1 MRKSFVPYLFLA
13 PALLLLSVFVFLPM
27 LQVVGISFLRYS
39 FFGPNEF
46 IGFANYRQLFHDPN
60 FWWTLLN
67 SLLFILVTPVLMV
80 VSLIIALSVRRSVR
94 SAQLLRLSFF
104 LPVITPVV
112 VVGIIWRWMFAEET
126 GIINYLLSLAG
137 LGPVPWLTHYPV
149 NILSVM
155 ILTVW
160 RGFGYYMM
168 LILAGLALI
177 PTEIEEAGVLDGA
190 TPFQQVIHILLPN
203 LKPTLLF
210 ILVVSSSSAVKMFTE
225 LYVLIPGVP
234 MSNKTLVSYLYR
246 LSFERFDF
254 GYGSAL
260 AVMLFLITV
269 IFSYANIRMMEQ
281 RS

>member
-1 MRKSFVPYLFLA
+1 MKRATPYLFLL
-13 PALLLLSVFVFLPM
+13 PAISIVGLFILIPMVQVFCV
-27 LQVVGISFLRYS
+27 SFLRYS

-46 IGFANYRQLFHDPN
+46 IGLENYRTLFRDPN
-60 FWWTLLN
+60 FWWTLSN
-67 SLLFILVTPVLMV
+67 SLLYVLVTPVLMV
-80 VSLIIALSVRRSVR
+80 VSLVFALSIRRSVK
-94 SAQLLRLSFF
+94 SAKLLRLSFF

-112 VVGIIWRWMFAEET
+112 VVGIMWKWMFTEET

-137 LGPVPWLTHYPV
+137 IPHIPWLTDFPT
-149 NILSVM
+149 NMLSVM

-168 LILAGLALI
+168 IILAGLALI
-177 PTEIEEAGVLDGA
+177 PSEIEEAGTLDGA

-210 ILVVSSSSAVKMFTE
+210 IFIVSSSSAIKLFTE

-234 MSNKTLVSYLYR
+234 MSNKTLVAYLYR
-246 LSFERFDF
+246 ISFERFDF
-254 GYGSAL
+254 GFGSAL
-260 AVMLFLITV
+260 AVIIFIITS
-269 IFSYANIRMMEQ
+269 IFSYANFRMMEQ

>member
-1 MRKSFVPYLFLA
+1 MKKAAPYLFLA
-13 PALLLLSVFVFLPM
+13 PVILLLALFVLVPM
-27 LQVVGISFLRYS
+27 IQVIWISMLRYS

-46 IGFANYRQLFHDPN
+46 IGLENYAKLFADPN
-60 FWWTLLN
+60 FWWTFSN
-67 SLLFILVTPVLMV
+67 SLLYVLVTPILLV
-80 VSLIIALSVRRSVR
+80 VSLTVALSIRSSLK
-94 SAQLLRLSFF
+94 SARFLRFSFF

-112 VVGIIWRWMFAEET
+112 VVGIMWKWMFAEES
-126 GIINYLLSLAG
+126 GVINYLLSLAG
-137 LGPVPWLTHYPV
+137 IADVPWLTNYPV
-149 NILSVM
+149 NMISVM

-168 LILAGLALI
+168 IILAGLALI
-177 PTEIEEAGVLDGA
+177 PQEVEEAGVLDGA

-203 LKPTLLF
+203 LMPTLLF
-210 ILVVSSSSAVKMFTE
+210 IVIVSSSSAIKMFTE

-260 AVMLFLITV
+260 AVIIFIVTSV
-269 IFSYANIRMMEQ
+269 FSYANFRMME
-281 RS
+281 RTS

>member
-1 MRKSFVPYLFLA
+1 MKKITPYLFLA
-13 PALLLLSVFVFLPM
+13 PAIFFIGLFVIVPMIQVISV
-27 LQVVGISFLRYS
+27 SFLRYS

-46 IGFANYRQLFHDPN
+46 IGFENYRRLFHDPN
-60 FWWTLLN
+60 FWWTLSN
-67 SLLFILVTPVLMV
+67 SLLYVLVTPVLMV
-80 VSLIIALSVRRSVR
+80 VSLIVALSIRRSMK
-94 SAQLLRLSFF
+94 SAKLLRLSFF

-112 VVGIIWRWMFAEET
+112 VVGIMWKWMFAEES
-126 GIINYLLSLAG
+126 GIINYLLSLIG
-137 LGPVPWLTHYPV
+137 MEHIPWLTHYPV
-149 NILSVM
+149 NMLSVM

-168 LILAGLALI
+168 IILAGLALI
-177 PTEIEEAGVLDGA
+177 PAEIEEAGLLDGA

-210 ILVVSSSSAVKMFTE
+210 IFVVSSSSAIKLFTE

-234 MSNKTLVSYLYR
+234 MSNKTLVAYLYR

-260 AVMLFLITV
+260 AVIIFLVTSL
-269 IFSYANIRMMEQ
+269 FSYANFRMMEQ

>member
-1 MRKSFVPYLFLA
+1 MMKKITPYLFLA
-13 PALLLLSVFVFLPM
+13 PAIFFIGLFVIVPMVQVFSV
-27 LQVVGISFLRYS
+27 SFLRYS

-46 IGFANYRQLFHDPN
+46 IGFENYRKLFHDPN
-60 FWWTLLN
+60 FWWTLSN
-67 SLLFILVTPVLMV
+67 SLLYVLVTPVLMV
-80 VSLIIALSVRRSVR
+80 VSLVFALSIRRSVK
-94 SAQLLRLSFF
+94 SAKLLRLSFF

-112 VVGIIWRWMFAEET
+112 VVGIMWKWMFAEES
-126 GIINYLLSLAG
+126 GIINYLLSFIG
-137 LGPVPWLTHYPV
+137 MEHIPWLTQYPV
-149 NILSVM
+149 NMLSVM
-155 ILTVW
+155 ILTIW

-168 LILAGLALI
+168 IILAGLALI
-177 PTEIEEAGVLDGA
+177 PAEIEEAGVLDGA

-210 ILVVSSSSAVKMFTE
+210 IFVVSSSSAIKLFTE

-234 MSNKTLVSYLYR
+234 MNNKTLVAYLYR

-260 AVMLFLITV
+260 AVIIFLVTSL
-269 IFSYANIRMMEQ
+269 FSYANFRMMEQ